1 MKIYEYTAWDSQG
14 CRREGARQANSQEEI
29 LAALRDESLTPVNV
43 QERLSESAQH
53 LATEKGRRV
62 KSQDMASFCWQLG
75 TMISG
80 GLPITTAIETI
91 AGEMSNPY
99 FQYILKNM
107 SERIQQGQCIS
118 EIAQGYPKVF
128 NKMACAMLQA
138 GETGG
143 TLTTCLQR
151 MAAYYENRD
160 KLIRKVRGAL
170 AYPIFV
176 VVFIVG
182 IVIALMTLIIPRFEI
197 LFNQFNGKLPA
208 FTRGFMSV
216 YQFLMHNAIYIILG
230 HILLIVGL
238 AIFARTRK
246 GHLCLS
252 RLAIQAPLFGP
263 IKKMAFVAQ
272 FCGTLSTLL
281 SSGVSVMDAFQILAG
296 LSNNELLRDGV
307 IQTRERIVEGM
318 TISKSM
324 ESVGFFPGVA
334 VKMTQIGEQSGSL
347 VPVLE
352 KTSEYYE
359 KKVDGLVSL
368 MTGLMEPILIVTVGA
383 IVLIV
388 VMAMYLPVFSI
399 QV

>member
-14 CRREGARQANSQEEI
+14 CCREGTRQANSQEEI
-29 LAALRDESLTPVNV
+29 LAALRDESLTPVTV
-43 QERLSESAQH
+43 QERLSESAQQV
-53 LATEKGRRV
+53 ATQRGRHV
-62 KSQDMASFCWQLG
+62 KSQDLASFCWQLG
-75 TMISG
+75 IMMSG
-80 GLPITTAIETI
+80 GLPITTAMETI
-91 AGEMSNPY
+91 ASEVTNPY
-99 FQYILKNM
+99 FQHILRNM
-107 SERIQQGQCIS
+107 SERVQQGQPIS
-118 EIAQGYPKVF
+118 EIAKDYPKVF
-128 NKMACAMLQA
+128 GKMACAMLQA

-151 MAAYYENRD
+151 MAVYYENRD

-182 IVIALMTLIIPRFEI
+182 IIITMMTLIIPRFMV
-197 LFNQFNGKLPA
+197 LFEQFHGKLPA
-208 FTRGFMSV
+208 FTRYFMAGYS
-216 YQFLMHNAIYIILG
+216 FLMHNAIYILLG
-230 HILLIVGL
+230 QTLLIVGL
-238 AIFARTRK
+238 VLFAKTRK
-246 GHLCLS
+246 GRS
-252 RLAIQAPLFGP
+252 WFARFAIQAPLFGP

-307 IQTRERIVEGM
+307 TQTRDRIVEGM

-352 KTSEYYE
+352 KTAEYYE
-359 KKVDGLVSL
+359 KKVEGLVSI
-368 MTGLMEPILIVTVGA
+368 MTGLMEPILIVVVGG

-388 VMAMYLPVFSI
+388 VLAMYLPVFSI